1 VFYKQ
6 FSWPYNE
13 NYYHRKRYQR
23 HIADVSI
30 ISDIIIS
37 ALQIE
42 LQWLCCKFFSWRWL
56 LLAIFEHG

>member
-1 VFYKQ
+1 LKNHRFLTDFEVFHKQ

-13 NYYHRKRYQR
+13 NYGHRKRYQR

-37 ALQIE
+37 ALQID
-42 LQWLCCKFFSWRWL
+42 LQ
-56 LLAIFEHG
+56 